1 MNDEEQHHTKYTVS
15 IPKDQFAAMPA
26 ESYNGRI
33 VLVQDLFTATKALR
47 YLSDQPMVGFDT
59 ETRPAFKKGQTHG
72 VALMQLSS
80 ADCCFLFRISRL
92 GLFPELKDFLENPT
106 IVKIGL
112 STRDDFHVL
121 NRISPVTPQGFIEL
135 QTLVKEY
142 MISDISVTK
151 IYAILFGSRIS
162 KGQRLTNWEAVELT
176 EAQQRYAALDAWAC
190 LRIYNHLIS
199 GRFIPTE
206 SPFYHPVTEPQP
218 QEQ

>member
-112 STRDDFHVL
+112 STRAEFHIL
-121 NRISPVTPQGFIEL
+121 NRISPVGPQGFIEL
-135 QTLVKEY
+135 QTLIQDY
-142 MISDISVTK
+142 MSIDISVSKRYT
-151 IYAILFGSRIS
+151 IFYAECIS
-162 KGQRLTNWEAVELT
+162 KVQRLTK
-176 EAQQRYAALDAWAC
+176 
-190 LRIYNHLIS
+190 
-199 GRFIPTE
+199 
-206 SPFYHPVTEPQP
+206 
-218 QEQ
+218 